1 MTNDQLSLLIE
12 DTIAWRDAVAD
23 LKSVREYGDA
33 FGYDLDLCDLYNSRA
48 EKVNQL
54 GNALILYL
62 KKHGITDKTILAKY
76 QNYVPYLNGYGDPLP
91 DDQQYGAATNFKQL
105 KEKREVEK

>member
-23 LKSVREYGDA
+23 LKSVREYGDT
-33 FGYDLDLCDLYNSRA
+33 FGYGLDLCDLYNSRA

-62 KKHGITDKTILAKY
+62 KKHGITNSRILSQY
-76 QNYVPYLNGYGDPLP
+76 GQYVPYINGDGDDLP
-91 DDQQYGAATNFKQL
+91 DNQQYGAATTL
-105 KEKREVEK
+105 KELQQRREGIE